1 MSFKE
6 RAYQSELDRAI
17 QAAWAGGARDVMA
30 VLPTGGGKTVVFAN
44 IIEREPGASVA
55 IAHRQELVGQMS
67 LALARN
73 GVRHRVIGPTSV
85 QAACV
90 ALHMAE
96 LGRHF
101 VDPTARAA
109 VAGIDTLVRMAT
121 KDPKNPWLAQVALA
135 VTDEGHHVLA
145 DNKWGKGLL
154 LFPNARG
161 LAVTAT
167 PLRADGKGLGRHADG
182 IMDCLVEG
190 PGMRDLIRQGYL
202 TDYRIFAPP
211 TDLDLSDVGTTASGE
226 WSPPGTKKAIARSH
240 ITGDAVE
247 HYLRIAPGKL
257 GVCFAN
263 DIDHATKITQAFR
276 DAGVAAE
283 LVTSHTPDAM
293 RSQIMRRFRAR
304 QVTMLVNVD
313 LFGEG
318 FDLPA
323 LEVVIMARPTKSFA
337 LYCQQFGRVLRIMEG
352 KAWGIVIDM
361 VGNVEHFA
369 RTRGLPDTPQT
380 WSLDRRERAPK
391 GKPSDAVPVR
401 TCLNMHV
408 GGQEVDGEMVGGV
421 PCLQVYER
429 ALDCCPYC
437 NHVPQPAG
445 RSSPAEVDG
454 VLHELDVEVLRALR
468 READKVNGPAPMQDA
483 ILPIARNAFRHHVD
497 RASAQNRLRAAL
509 ALWGG
514 WQKSLGHSV
523 SEAQRRFFFRYGVDG
538 LTASAWGPSEAA
550 VLEENVRA
558 ELAAHGIIDATV
570 NN

>member
-1 MSFKE
+1 MTFKE
-6 RAYQSELDRAI
+6 REYQRELDRAI
-17 QAAWAGGARDVMA
+17 QAAWACGKRDVMA

-44 IIEREPGASVA
+44 IIERERGASVA

-73 GVRHRVIGPTSV
+73 GVRHRVIGPTNV

-101 VDPTARAA
+101 IDPTARAA

-135 VTDEGHHVLA
+135 VTDEGHHVLS

-167 PLRADGKGLGRHADG
+167 PLRADGKGLGRHAHG

-211 TDLDLSDVGTTASGE
+211 TDLDLSDVPTTDSGDY
-226 WSPPGTKKAIARSH
+226 SKPAAKKAVARSH
-240 ITGDAVE
+240 ITGDAVQ

-276 DAGVAAE
+276 DAGVPAE
-283 LVTSHTPDAM
+283 LVTSNTPDAM

-323 LEVVIMARPTKSFA
+323 LEVVIMARPTKSFG
-337 LYCQQFGRVLRIMEG
+337 LYCQQFGRVLRVLEG
-352 KAWGIVIDM
+352 KKWGIVIDM

-380 WSLDRRERAPK
+380 WSLDAREKAPK
-391 GKPSDAVPVR
+391 GKPSDAQPVR
-401 TCLNMHV
+401 TCLNVIDKGLETEHICAAV
-408 GGQEVDGEMVGGV
+408 YPRIEDACPDCGAAPV
-421 PCLQVYER
+421 PLGR
-429 ALDCCPYC
+429 A
-437 NHVPQPAG
+437 
-445 RSSPAEVDG
+445 SPAEVDG
-454 VLHELDVEVLRALR
+454 VLHELDIGVLRALR
-468 READKVNGPAPMQDA
+468 READAVMGPAPLQDA
-483 ILPIARNAFRHHVD
+483 AFPIARAAHRNHME
-497 RASAQNRLRAAL
+497 RARAQQELRAVL
-509 ALWGG
+509 QLWGG
-514 WQKSLGHSV
+514 WQAALGCSV
-523 SEAQRRFFFRYGVDG
+523 SKAQRKFFLRYGVDG
-538 LTASAWGPSEAA
+538 LTASGFGTEAA
-550 VLEENVRA
+550 RTLAANVRA
-558 ELAAHGIIDATV
+558 ELDEHGIIDATV
-570 NN
+570 NNETPAQ